1 MIDEFRMRAI
11 ECLRWAQEAANER
24 TRAAWLSMAK
34 LWLDRAENAQRI
46 SEEGS
51 RPQAGT

>member
-11 ECLRWAQEAANER
+11 ECLRWAQEAANDR
-24 TRAAWLSMAK
+24 TKGVWLGMAQ
-34 LWLDRAENAQRI
+34 LWLERAESAQRM
-46 SEEGS
+46 SKEAP

>member
-11 ECLRWAQEAANER
+11 ECLRWAQEAANDR
-24 TRAAWLSMAK
+24 TKGVWLGMAQ
-34 LWLDRAENAQRI
+34 LWLDRAESAQRM
-46 SEEGS
+46 SQEGR

>member
-11 ECLRWAQEAANER
+11 ECLRWAQEAANEG
-24 TRAAWLSMAK
+24 TRAAWLSMAQ
-34 LWLDRAENAQRI
+34 LWLERAENAQRI
-46 SEEGS
+46 SEERP